1 MRTTGTNSRRLFFS
15 KSTKS
20 WVIARRRWSI
30 NLRKKARI
38 KYGRKKKAKIKCS
51 GINARLCNFVHIKEY
66 CIEKQPIQTH
76 KWTQPQWKMQIKRLW
91 IIGWTSGYDSN
102 KLKLF
107 VGRKSSSDSS
117 NDRAFFFT
125 SRVKL
130 DSNIEHFRH
139 RANCATWIGCQ

>member
-1 MRTTGTNSRRLFFS
+1 MRTTGTNSRRLLIS

-38 KYGRKKKAKIKCS
+38 KYGRKKSKNQMFWNKCS
-51 GINARLCNFVHIKEY
+51 IVQFRAHKRVLYRKIAQSN
-66 CIEKQPIQTH
+66 